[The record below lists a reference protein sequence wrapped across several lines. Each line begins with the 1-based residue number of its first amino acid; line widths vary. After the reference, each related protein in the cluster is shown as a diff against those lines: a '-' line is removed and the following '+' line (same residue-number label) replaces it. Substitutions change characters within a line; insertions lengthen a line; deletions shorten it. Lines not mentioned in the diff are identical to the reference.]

1 MPIGMSLLVHR
12 RQKSDVI
19 GPTTTNAGARR
30 AGGELAAS
38 WRSPAIRQTRG
49 DQPATDRY
57 RPGDLGRM
65 RIEAGGYREVNP
77 AVGEYRVGELRHGV
91 GSHALRRPQV
101 VNLVLGGDRLGPVGL
116 E

>member
-1 MPIGMSLLVHR
+1 
-12 RQKSDVI
+12 
-19 GPTTTNAGARR
+19 
-30 AGGELAAS
+30 
-38 WRSPAIRQTRG
+38 
-49 DQPATDRY
+49 
-57 RPGDLGRM
+57 M

-77 AVGEYRVGELRHGV
+77 TVGEYRVGELRHGV